1 MKPPAFSLLHPTIQ
15 QKIYQMNWESLRPIQ
30 VDTIY
35 AIFESPNHLV
45 ISANTAAGKT
55 EAAFL
60 PIISQILEKDGGG
73 IGAMYVGPLKALI
86 NDQFQRL
93 EQLCDLSGIPVF
105 KWHGDVSSSKKK
117 NFLKNPR
124 GILLITP
131 ESIES
136 LFINHSKDI
145 SQLFSDLPYI
155 VIDEMHSFIGVE
167 RGAHLRSLISRI
179 TTFSSVPVRI
189 IGLSAT
195 FGDTT
200 LVKKWLMPLNLDS
213 VEIIEDPNNDRNIRY
228 LIKGYLLDKEK
239 PKPDDESM
247 NQFQNIVNDLIKYFY
262 RQSSLIFINSKQ
274 TLEVMTDLVR
284 RTLERKGM
292 PDFFMIHHGSLSKTE
307 REDSET
313 QLKENSLTSCFTSS
327 TLEMGI
333 DVGNLSRIGQV

>member
-136 LFINHSKDI
+136 LFINHSKI
-145 SQLFSDLPYI
+145 FLNF
-155 VIDEMHSFIGVE
+155 F
-167 RGAHLRSLISRI
+167 RI
-179 TTFSSVPVRI
+179 
-189 IGLSAT
+189 
-195 FGDTT
+195 
-200 LVKKWLMPLNLDS
+200 
-213 VEIIEDPNNDRNIRY
+213 Y
-228 LIKGYLLDKEK
+228 LI
-239 PKPDDESM
+239 
-247 NQFQNIVNDLIKYFY
+247 
-262 RQSSLIFINSKQ
+262 
-274 TLEVMTDLVR
+274 
-284 RTLERKGM
+284 
-292 PDFFMIHHGSLSKTE
+292 LS
-307 REDSET
+307 
-313 QLKENSLTSCFTSS
+313 
-327 TLEMGI
+327 
-333 DVGNLSRIGQV
+333 